1 MWVNGRKVRWNE
13 KLCGEKQSTITLFV
27 CFVGKKISTS
37 GRRKNHFT
45 SLTIHDLP
53 IYTHFFAL
61 LVWCRASPWEIIIF
75 VYQINQKKKTNASW
89 FVFNDF
95 CRDLV
100 EEKEKKRSSKNYFI
114 FIFIYLFRAKIIK
127 IDWTKLANALESF

>member
-1 MWVNGRKVRWNE
+1 MAEKVDGMKIVWRKTKYNYTF
-13 KLCGEKQSTITLFV
+13 CLF
-27 CFVGKKISTS
+27 CREKKISTS

-61 LVWCRASPWEIIIF
+61 LVWCRARPWEIIIS
-75 VYQINQKKKTNASW
+75 VCQINQKKKKLMLPGLFLTI
-89 FVFNDF
+89 FVGTWW
-95 CRDLV
+95 
-100 EEKEKKRSSKNYFI
+100 KKKKKRSSKNYFI